1 MNQEEL
7 DALVGEDF
15 EEFDESDIEGKS
27 EEIDEDIVDEFEDDE
42 IIDDTDEII
51 DETDDIVDE
60 ADDVADDGDELI
72 DDMEGFD
79 DVLGDDESQKED
91 NDEITP
97 PPADNKNKVV
107 AQLDEVTKESE
118 EKATQ
123 ILDIMD
129 EISANTEK
137 NLESLKEVLEFLNRH
152 KVLCQKLHEKFPH
165 IKTFEK
171 ELVEID
177 EIIDK
182 IQKAIKTNEATS
194 EKIFTAMDIM
204 QYQDIHRQKIERVI
218 NIMRA
223 LIKYMNKLFEG
234 SVEDEKRVQSARHIH
249 GDKTGDVLSDE
260 DIEALLDQFGV

>member
-7 DALVGEDF
+7 DTLIGDDF
-15 EEFDESDIEGKS
+15 EELNEEILDDKS

-42 IIDDTDEII
+42 IIDDADEII
-51 DETDDIVDE
+51 DETDDI
-60 ADDVADDGDELI
+60 AGDAEEVI
-72 DDMEGFD
+72 DDMEGFE
-79 DVLGDDESQKED
+79 DVLESAEEDEED
-91 NDEITP
+91 EKIMP
-97 PPADNKNKVV
+97 PPADNKHKVV

-129 EISANTEK
+129 EISNNTEE
-137 NLESLKEVLEFLNRH
+137 NLKSLKEVLEFLNRH
-152 KVLCQKLHEKFPH
+152 KLICQKLHEKFPH
-165 IKTFEK
+165 IKTFEN
-171 ELVEID
+171 ELNGID
-177 EIIDK
+177 QMLQK
-182 IQKAIKTNEATS
+182 VQKAIETNEATS
-194 EKIFTAMDIM
+194 DKIFMAMDIM

-249 GDKTGDVLSDE
+249 GDESEVLSDE